1 MKNDNRMIF
10 ADEMFSAFNKLYNE
24 YCKKQK
30 CYYVKQLFVRKER
43 LLNSPF
49 ALVVCFVKIILLL
62 FIFSLGTFVKSG
74 KIAPLFLLLLVQN
87 WFI

>member
-1 MKNDNRMIF
+1 MIF

-30 CYYVKQLFVRKER
+30 CYYVKRLFVRKER

-62 FIFSLGTFVKSG
+62 FIFSLPQVFIFIQYIDFT
-74 KIAPLFLLLLVQN
+74 APSLS
-87 WFI
+87 